1 MPVKT
6 HQRELKSHTLLGYF
20 DFLHAATKCVFHSWC
35 CVSSRIKT
43 ESQND
48 AECAITD
55 IKRNTSLGGERKKRR
70 IHSSQMSHSAPLKYL
85 KRVYIV
91 LKTRK
96 YVRAEGNNWIHT
108 QVGRS
113 HVQCA
118 LGLDGR

>member
-1 MPVKT
+1 MMRSVPSQTLNATPV
-6 HQRELKSHTLLGYF
+6 S
-20 DFLHAATKCVFHSWC
+20 
-35 CVSSRIKT
+35 
-43 ESQND
+43 
-48 AECAITD
+48 
-55 IKRNTSLGGERKKRR
+55 GGKRKKRR

-96 YVRAEGNNWIHT
+96 YVRAEDNNWIHT